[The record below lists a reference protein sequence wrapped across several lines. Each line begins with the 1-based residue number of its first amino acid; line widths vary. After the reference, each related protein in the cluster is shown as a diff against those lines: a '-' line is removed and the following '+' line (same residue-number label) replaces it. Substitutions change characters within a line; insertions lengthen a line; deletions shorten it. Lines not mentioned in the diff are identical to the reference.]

1 MLEKSSICVET
12 RPSALS
18 LFEKFDF
25 GNSNQKSR
33 KNGYQTFLF
42 LYNITG
48 FLYFVPNILSR
59 IVGILMQNLIAIDY
73 YFFFLFFRKVTSIK
87 KKAQKYL
94 LRNVFRSKW
103 MSLVRHC
110 FSNYAL
116 CVSQRYLHNLKG
128 VQKILI
134 SELHGLLH

>member
-1 MLEKSSICVET
+1 MLEKSSIWVET

-25 GNSNQKSR
+25 GSSNQKSR

-59 IVGILMQNLIAIDY
+59 IVGILM
-73 YFFFLFFRKVTSIK
+73 
-87 KKAQKYL
+87 
-94 LRNVFRSKW
+94 
-103 MSLVRHC
+103 
-110 FSNYAL
+110 
-116 CVSQRYLHNLKG
+116 
-128 VQKILI
+128 
-134 SELHGLLH
+134 